1 MFLTDA
7 EKIKPDL
14 SKWRRLIH
22 EYPETGFNEVKTSA
36 LVEECLKSFGID
48 CFRLV
53 NTGVVGV
60 IRGKDDGKT
69 VALRADMDALS
80 IQEENDVPYKS
91 KNPGVMHACG
101 HDAHTA
107 MLLGAANILSNKR
120 NLLNGNVKLIFQPA
134 EEGPGGAQPMIDAG
148 VLENPHVDAAFALHM
163 ISDIE
168 AGKIGIS
175 YGQTHAASS
184 KFTLVLKGLAGHVAK
199 PHKAIDTI
207 TMAAEVIQAIQRIRT
222 RHVDPT
228 ETVLIGIGTIKG
240 GDRYNIIADHVEM
253 EGTLRTLS
261 NEIHKEIPPVMDKVI
276 SSIVASYGGDYELNF
291 MEGYPGGVNEPAI
304 TKFVE
309 ESAVKLLGRENVLIK
324 SHPSMGGEDF
334 SCFLQKVPGAF
345 IRVGGG
351 GEGFN
356 SPLHHP
362 KFDLNEESLVT
373 GSALL
378 CQIAC
383 DYLTGINGI

>member
-53 NTGVVGV
+53 NTGVVGL
-60 IRGKDDGKT
+60 IRGKEHGKT

-120 NLLNGNVKLIFQPA
+120 NVLNGNVKLIFQPA

-168 AGKIGIS
+168 AGKIGI
-175 YGQTHAASS
+175 
-184 KFTLVLKGLAGHVAK
+184 
-199 PHKAIDTI
+199 
-207 TMAAEVIQAIQRIRT
+207 
-222 RHVDPT
+222 
-228 ETVLIGIGTIKG
+228 
-240 GDRYNIIADHVEM
+240 
-253 EGTLRTLS
+253 
-261 NEIHKEIPPVMDKVI
+261 
-276 SSIVASYGGDYELNF
+276 
-291 MEGYPGGVNEPAI
+291 
-304 TKFVE
+304 
-309 ESAVKLLGRENVLIK
+309 
-324 SHPSMGGEDF
+324 
-334 SCFLQKVPGAF
+334 
-345 IRVGGG
+345 
-351 GEGFN
+351 
-356 SPLHHP
+356 
-362 KFDLNEESLVT
+362 
-373 GSALL
+373 
-378 CQIAC
+378 
-383 DYLTGINGI
+383 

>member
-7 EKIKPDL
+7 DHIKSDL

-22 EYPETGFNEVKTSA
+22 EYPEPGFKEVKTSA

-48 CFRLV
+48 CFRV
-53 NTGVVGV
+53 ADTGVVGL
-60 IRGKDDGKT
+60 IRGKEDGKT

-91 KNPGVMHACG
+91 KVPGMMHACG

-107 MLLGAANILSNKR
+107 MLLGAANILSGKR

-168 AGKIGIS
+168 AGKIGLT

-184 KFTLVLKGLAGHVAK
+184 KFTIVLKGLAGHVAK
-199 PHKAIDTI
+199 PHKAVDTI
-207 TMAAEVIQAIQRIRT
+207 TMAAEVIQAIQRVRT

-228 ETVLIGIGTIKG
+228 EIVLIGIGTIKG
-240 GDRYNIIADHVEM
+240 GDRYNIVADHVEM

-261 NEIHKEIPPVMDKVI
+261 NEIHKEIPPIMDKVI
-276 SSIVASYGGDYELNF
+276 ASIVSSYGGEYEF
-291 MEGYPGGVNEPAI
+291 TFVEGYPGGVNEPAI

-309 ESAVKLLGRENVLIK
+309 DSAVKLLGRDNVLVK
-324 SHPSMGGEDF
+324 SKPSMGGEDF
-334 SCFLQKVPGAF
+334 SCFLEKVPGVF

-351 GEGFN
+351 GKGFS

-362 KFDLNEESLVT
+362 KFDLNEDSLVT

-383 DYLTGINGI
+383 DYLTGI